1 MTDSVIDRALMENLI
16 ELMDGDTD
24 MVIEVIDLFL
34 EDAPHQIE
42 AIFAGVEN
50 RDPASVAR
58 AAHSLKGSSANVGAR
73 GLWGVCANLEVRGRN
88 GSVAGVEGVCASL
101 RREFDAV
108 RAALADERR
117 RIGNLNGG
125 TAEDRLAV

>member
-1 MTDSVIDRALMENLI
+1 MTDSVIDRALMENLL
-16 ELMDGDTD
+16 ELMDGDTG

-34 EDAPHQIE
+34 EDAPNQIE
-42 AIFAGVEN
+42 AIIAGVAN
-50 RDPASVAR
+50 HDPSVVAR

-73 GLWGVCANLEVRGRN
+73 GLWGVCANLEVRGRS
-88 GSVAGVEGVCASL
+88 GSLAGVESLCASL

-125 TAEDRLAV
+125 IAEDRLAV